1 MTTMMILACIAI
13 LAMSDP
19 TAAASPVA
27 PLSQQPSIFAESLP
41 EGATRHIFRHKGMER
56 EYILYRP
63 AGLKENAPL
72 VLVLHG
78 YGGRA
83 MKSGAG
89 MNRIAD
95 REGFAV
101 CYPQGAVDGR
111 GKTCWNV
118 GYPFQKGLKT
128 DDVDFLMK
136 LATRLCRDNGF
147 DRRNIFL
154 TGMSNGGEMCYL
166 MAYTHP
172 EFFNA
177 IAPIAGLTME
187 WMRKE
192 LKAKGPVPIMEVHGT
207 QDHTSEW
214 KGDPDNAGGWG
225 AYISVPLAIGRW
237 ADEARCT
244 HVESTELV
252 QEPAVVQSDRKP
264 NKVILHRYLGGVPA
278 YDGGPEIEV
287 RLYEVQDGGH
297 SWSDRDMDTYQ
308 EIWNF
313 FSKYLR

>member
-1 MTTMMILACIAI
+1 MMILACIAI

-27 PLSQQPSIFAESLP
+27 PLSQQPSIVAESLP

-63 AGLKENAPL
+63 AGLRENAPL

-154 TGMSNGGEMCYL
+154 TGMSNGGEMCYM
-166 MAYTHP
+166 MAYSHP
-172 EFFNA
+172 DFFNA

-192 LKAKGPVPIMEVHGT
+192 LKAKGPVPMMEVHGT

-214 KGDPDNAGGWG
+214 EGDPDNAGGWG